1 MHWGSMTV
9 ISFPPIESADEDG
22 LLAVGGDLAVESLL
36 KAYRSG
42 IFPWPVDE
50 HALLWF
56 APPSRA
62 IIMFDELHVSRRL
75 VRSLRANPFEHTIDN
90 AFAEVTSRCAE
101 VKNRGDQN
109 GTWIT
114 SQVASA
120 YCEMHRQGHCHS
132 VESWRNGE
140 LVGGIY
146 GVKIGRYFA
155 AESSFYRAPD
165 ASKAAMCH
173 LVSWLAAQGV
183 TWLDCQVITPFSS
196 SFGAREVLRA
206 DFMEMLRKALL

>member
-1 MHWGSMTV
+1 MTV

>member
-1 MHWGSMTV
+1 MTV
-9 ISFPPIESADEDG
+9 ISFPPIDSADEDG
-22 LLAVGGDLAVESLL
+22 LLAVGGDLAVASLL

-56 APPSRA
+56 APPIRA
-62 IIMFDELHVSRRL
+62 VLMFDELHVSRRL
-75 VRSLRANPFEHTIDN
+75 GRSLRAHPFEHSVN
-90 AFAEVTSRCAE
+90 SAFSEVISRCAE

-114 SQVASA
+114 PDVINA
-120 YCEMHRQGHCHS
+120 YCDMHRQGYGHS

-155 AESSFYRAPD
+155 AESSFYREPD

-173 LVSWLAAQGV
+173 LISWLSEQGL

-196 SFGAREVLRA
+196 SFGAREVSRA
-206 DFMEMLRKALL
+206 EFMGMLRSALL

>member
-1 MHWGSMTV
+1 MTV

-36 KAYRSG
+36 NAYRGG

-56 APPSRA
+56 APPVRA
-62 IIMFDELHVSRRL
+62 VIIFDELHVSRRL
-75 VRSLRANPFEHTIDN
+75 VRSLRANPFELTIDKS
-90 AFAEVTSRCAE
+90 FSEVVSRCAE

-114 SQVASA
+114 PAMLDA

-132 VESWRNGE
+132 VESWRGGE

-146 GVKIGRYFA
+146 GVKLGRYFA
-155 AESSFYRAPD
+155 AESSFYREPD

-173 LVSWLAAQGV
+173 LVSWLGSQGLL
-183 TWLDCQVITPFSS
+183 WLDCQVITPFSA
-196 SFGAREVLRA
+196 SFGAREVPRA
-206 DFMEMLRKALL
+206 VFMNMLRKALL

>member
-1 MHWGSMTV
+1 MTV

-56 APPSRA
+56 APPIRA
-62 IIMFDELHVSRRL
+62 VLMFDELHVSRRL
-75 VRSLRANPFEHTIDN
+75 GRTLRANPFEHSVN
-90 AFAEVTSRCAE
+90 SAFSEVISRCAE

-114 SQVASA
+114 PDVIDA

-155 AESSFYRAPD
+155 AESSFYREPD

-173 LVSWLAAQGV
+173 LVSWLAEQGL

-196 SFGAREVLRA
+196 SFGAREVSRPE
-206 DFMEMLRKALL
+206 FTEMLRKALL